1 MVVRRRVDGTLW
13 VWNWKTTS
21 DRSNWTH
28 QWRHD
33 VQMWTEALALESHLK
48 ERVEGCIV
56 EGLYKGSKYN
66 QERTSRLIYGYKD
79 IKSGTYSTASGGGRV
94 KFKAWEESFP
104 FGRGLEGWI
113 AWLPWDELDLNFPRS
128 EPIMKNDEVVRRWI
142 KQVVRQEMDIKHI
155 LETGSPE
162 DKEEFF
168 IQRFGKRCNWC
179 PFANLCFLRSD
190 PETLI
195 SDGFLKEREDH
206 HRKKVVD
213 VQNS

>member
-1 MVVRRRVDGTLW
+1 
-13 VWNWKTTS
+13 
-21 DRSNWTH
+21 
-28 QWRHD
+28 
-33 VQMWTEALALESHLK
+33 MWTEALALESHLK

-155 LETGSPE
+155 LETGSSE

-168 IQRFGKRCNWC
+168 IQRLGKRRNWC
-179 PFANLCFLRSD
+179 PFANLCFLLSY